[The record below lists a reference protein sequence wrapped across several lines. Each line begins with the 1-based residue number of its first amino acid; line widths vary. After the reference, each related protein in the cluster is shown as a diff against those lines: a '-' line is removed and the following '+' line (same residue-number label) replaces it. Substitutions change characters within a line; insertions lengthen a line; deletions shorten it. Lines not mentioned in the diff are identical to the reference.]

1 MTGILLVTHEGVA
14 EALCRQVEIILD
26 RLPAITTVSIA
37 ADADIDAAD
46 RTLREAMTAAR
57 DEQGLV
63 ILTDLPGAT
72 PHNLAAR
79 AAAETNDRVVSGL
92 SLPML
97 LKVLSRVDHS
107 PDELARLASEGGYQG
122 IIQA

>member
-1 MTGILLVTHEGVA
+1 MTGVLLVTHEGVA

-26 RLPAITTVSIA
+26 QLPPITTVSISA
-37 ADADIDAAD
+37 EADIETA
-46 RTLREAMTAAR
+46 RNTLREAMAAAR

-63 ILTDLPGAT
+63 VLTDLPGAT
-72 PHNLAAR
+72 PHNLAAC
-79 AAAETNDRVVSGL
+79 AAAEANDRLVSGL

-97 LKVLSRVDHS
+97 LKVLSHLDQP
-107 PDELARLASEGGYQG
+107 PDQLARLASEGGYQG

>member
-1 MTGILLVTHEGVA
+1 MTGILLVTHDGVA

-26 RLPAITTVSIA
+26 RLPSLTTVSIA
-37 ADADIDAAD
+37 AEADVDAAEQ
-46 RTLREAMTAAR
+46 TLREAMAVAR

-79 AAAETNDRVVSGL
+79 AAAEANDRLVSGL

-97 LKVLSRVDHS
+97 LKVISHAEQP
-107 PDELARLASEGGYQG
+107 PDVLARLASEGGYQG

>member
-26 RLPAITTVSIA
+26 RLPALTTVSIA
-37 ADADIDAAD
+37 ADADIDAAEK
-46 RTLREAMTAAR
+46 TLREAMAASR

-79 AAAETNDRVVSGL
+79 AAAEGNDRLVSGL

-97 LKVLSRVDHS
+97 LKVISHAEQP
-107 PDELARLASEGGYQG
+107 PDVLARLASEGGYQG